1 MAQAQPQTYAN
12 HARLVPAFHFVALPI
27 LAVNFLWSAYR
38 AVTGLSFATVLA
50 ALVAL
55 ALIIV
60 ALCAR
65 LFALWAQDR
74 VSRLEM
80 RLKLADLLPD
90 DLKARI
96 PDLTTSQLVALRF
109 ASDGELPELVRQTLA
124 GSLTDQKTIKQAVKD
139 WQPDYQRV

>member
-12 HARLVPAFHFVALPI
+12 HARLVPAFHFVAFPI

-38 AVTGLSFATVLA
+38 VATGFSWETALA

-74 VSRLEM
+74 VIRLEM
-80 RLKLADLLPD
+80 RLKMAELLPD

-109 ASDGELPELVRQTLA
+109 RERCGAAGVGAPDAGRQPGRPESDQAGREGLA
-124 GSLTDQKTIKQAVKD
+124 G
-139 WQPDYQRV
+139 